1 MEMTQET
8 GEPERITE
16 MVGQTAEAIAFLA
29 VDEVEPGKRAAES
42 GLAIILQSSNH
53 GNGINTL
60 DSLHEPRYSHVMSI
74 AYNSSL
80 HASNHSFHRGA
91 SKVPIMSSDGAPAIT
106 QVSTAGILAS
116 SRTRSLRV
124 QVALAFFA
132 IYIIWGSTYLAI
144 RYAVE
149 TIPPLYTAGF
159 RHLVAGSILLL
170 WCFWKKLRPTRAQL
184 RASVIIGALF
194 FLGGHGAL
202 HWAEQRINS
211 GLASLLIATEP
222 IFVFVLAAAAEKRW
236 RMNARLLTGIALGLA
251 GVALLF
257 GKNSLIAGPGMTTA
271 AAVTLL
277 GALSW
282 ALGIVYSRKSH
293 LSGHPLLLSAL
304 SLISGALLLLLAGT
318 VTGEGRGFHV
328 AAVSHRSWMALGYLI
343 LFGSVI
349 AFTAYNWLLEHY
361 SPTLVATHTYVNP
374 IVAVLLGWLLANER
388 VTLNVAMAGAMVIG
402 AVVLVDRGTARLQSQ
417 TEAGATDIRS

>member
-1 MEMTQET
+1 
-8 GEPERITE
+8 
-16 MVGQTAEAIAFLA
+16 
-29 VDEVEPGKRAAES
+29 
-42 GLAIILQSSNH
+42 
-53 GNGINTL
+53 
-60 DSLHEPRYSHVMSI
+60 
-74 AYNSSL
+74 
-80 HASNHSFHRGA
+80 
-91 SKVPIMSSDGAPAIT
+91 MSSDGAPAIT
-106 QVSTAGILAS
+106 QGPAAGVLAS
-116 SRTRSLRV
+116 SRTRSVRV

-170 WCFWKKLRPTRAQL
+170 WCFWKKLRPTREQL
-184 RASVIIGALF
+184 RASVVIGALF

-318 VTGEGRGFHV
+318 VAGEGRGFHV

-374 IVAVLLGWLLANER
+374 IVAVLLGWLLANEA

-402 AVVLVDRGTARLQSQ
+402 AVVLVDRGTARLQR
-417 TEAGATDIRS
+417 EE

>member
-1 MEMTQET
+1 
-8 GEPERITE
+8 
-16 MVGQTAEAIAFLA
+16 
-29 VDEVEPGKRAAES
+29 
-42 GLAIILQSSNH
+42 
-53 GNGINTL
+53 
-60 DSLHEPRYSHVMSI
+60 
-74 AYNSSL
+74 
-80 HASNHSFHRGA
+80 
-91 SKVPIMSSDGAPAIT
+91 MSSDGAPAIT

-149 TIPPLYTAGF
+149 TMPPLYTAGF
-159 RHLVAGSILLL
+159 RHLVAGTILLL
-170 WCFWKKLRPTRAQL
+170 WCFWKKLRPTPAQL

-202 HWAEQRINS
+202 HWAEQRISS

-222 IFVFVLAAAAEKRW
+222 IFVFVLAATAEKRW
-236 RMNARLLTGIALGLA
+236 RMNARLLAGIALGLG

-257 GKNSLIAGPGMTTA
+257 GRNSLMAGPGLVTA
-271 AAVTLL
+271 AVVTLL

-282 ALGIVYSRKSH
+282 AVGIVYSRKSH

-304 SLISGALLLLLAGT
+304 SLISGALLLLVVGT
-318 VTGEGRGFHV
+318 VAGEGRGFHF

-374 IVAVLLGWLLANER
+374 IVAVMLGWLLANEA

-402 AVVLVDRGTARLQSQ
+402 AVVLVDRGTAQLQRKS
-417 TEAGATDIRS
+417 

>member
-1 MEMTQET
+1 MS
-8 GEPERITE
+8 
-16 MVGQTAEAIAFLA
+16 
-29 VDEVEPGKRAAES
+29 DRAS
-42 GLAIILQSSNH
+42 
-53 GNGINTL
+53 
-60 DSLHEPRYSHVMSI
+60 
-74 AYNSSL
+74 
-80 HASNHSFHRGA
+80 
-91 SKVPIMSSDGAPAIT
+91 AIT
-106 QVSTAGILAS
+106 PASTPAMAPQ
-116 SRTRSLRV
+116 SRERSQRV

-159 RHLVAGSILLL
+159 RHLVAGTILML

-202 HWAEQRINS
+202 HWAEQRISS

-222 IFVFVLAAAAEKRW
+222 IFVFLLACAAERRW
-236 RMNARLLTGIALGLA
+236 RVNARLLTGIALGLA

-257 GKNSLIAGPGMTTA
+257 GRNSLMAGPRMTTA
-271 AAVTLL
+271 AVVTLL
-277 GALSW
+277 GAFSW

-304 SLISGALLLLLAGT
+304 SLISGSLLLLIAGT
-318 VTGEGRGFHV
+318 VAGENRGFHF
-328 AAVSHRSWMALGYLI
+328 AEVSHRSWMALAYLI

-374 IVAVLLGWLLANER
+374 VVAVLLGWLYANEA
-388 VTLNVAMAGAMVIG
+388 VTLNVMLAGTMVIG
-402 AVVLVDRGTARLQSQ
+402 AVVLVDRGMTRL
-417 TEAGATDIRS
+417 ERD

>member
-1 MEMTQET
+1 
-8 GEPERITE
+8 
-16 MVGQTAEAIAFLA
+16 
-29 VDEVEPGKRAAES
+29 
-42 GLAIILQSSNH
+42 
-53 GNGINTL
+53 
-60 DSLHEPRYSHVMSI
+60 
-74 AYNSSL
+74 
-80 HASNHSFHRGA
+80 
-91 SKVPIMSSDGAPAIT
+91 
-106 QVSTAGILAS
+106 
-116 SRTRSLRV
+116 V
-124 QVALAFFA
+124 QVGLAFFA

-170 WCFWKKLRPTRAQL
+170 WCAWKKLRPTREQL

-202 HWAEQRINS
+202 HWAEQRISS

-222 IFVFVLAAAAEKRW
+222 IFVFALAAAEKRW
-236 RMNARLLTGIALGLA
+236 HMNARLLAGIALGLG

-257 GKNSLIAGPGMTTA
+257 GKNSLMAGPGMVTA
-271 AAVTLL
+271 AVVTLL

-282 ALGIVYSRKSH
+282 AVGIVYSRKSH

-304 SLISGALLLLLAGT
+304 SLISGSLLLLVAGT
-318 VTGEGRGFHV
+318 IAGEGRRFHF
-328 AAVSHRSWMALGYLI
+328 AAVSLRSWVALAYLI

-361 SPTLVATHTYVNP
+361 SPTLVATHTYINP
-374 IVAVLLGWLLANER
+374 IVAVLLGWLLAGEH
-388 VTLNVAMAGAMVIG
+388 VTLNVLMAGAMVIG
-402 AVVLVDRGTARLQSQ
+402 AVVLVDRGTARLQR
-417 TEAGATDIRS
+417 ER